1 MGVKTME
8 AAIQEQI
15 LSLEELSNDLIAANL
30 DNLKIKEDVTK
41 DGFED
46 IVQLK
51 LENIRNVLENTE
63 NSFDLVDDVE
73 LHGHEYSNDSI
84 LKLLETIKSDI
95 ISLDDSKVVEA

>member
-30 DNLKIKEDVTK
+30 DNLKIKDDVTK

-51 LENIRNVLENTE
+51 LEKIINVLENTE
-63 NSFDLVDDVE
+63 NSFDLGDDVE
-73 LHGHEYSNDSI
+73 LDGDEYSNDTI

-95 ISLDDSKVVEA
+95 ISLDH